1 MHKIIRRRTI
11 TASQLRDGVLLDFE
25 DEDPGMVSEVKH
37 LARRV
42 LFTARGTQ
50 FSLDRDEQIILVT
63 RMQLVNT

>member
-11 TASQLRDGVLLDFE
+11 TAAQLRDGVLLDFE

>member
-11 TASQLRDGVLLDFE
+11 TADQLRDGVLLDFE

-37 LARRV
+37 LSGRV
-42 LFTARGTQ
+42 LFTARGAQ